1 MPTAAPKPCTQC
13 GVLVRD
19 GSGRCEAHKVRAGT
33 FADRARGTRHQ
44 RGYDSAWDKRRER
57 VMQRDA
63 GICQPCLRHGIV
75 HPGQAVDH
83 IVPREQ
89 GGTEDDGNLQCIC
102 KPVHQAKTA
111 VEKRGRAWDEQ
122 AWFAQQRPA
131 TASPAAS
138 PGPRAQPRPADRGEG
153 GQMSGAPAARTDRF
167 VEFLRAQVSGEGG
180 VNAAPVVQ
188 APAAGAVDQVEVV

>member
-75 HPGQAVDH
+75 HVGHAVDH
-83 IVPREQ
+83 IVPRER
-89 GGTEDDGNLQCIC
+89 GGTEHDSNLQCIC
-102 KPVHQAKTA
+102 QPAHQAKTDS
-111 VEKRGRAWDEQ
+111 EKRGRVWDEQ
-122 AWFAQQRPA
+122 AWYAQQRPA
-131 TASPAAS
+131 TAAPGAAHPPANW
-138 PGPRAQPRPADRGEG
+138 GG
-153 GQMSGAPAARTDRF
+153 GQKAGAPARRTDGLTK
-167 VEFLRAQVSGEGG
+167 FLRAQDRVGG
-180 VNAAPVVQ
+180 GIN
-188 APAAGAVDQVEVV
+188 